1 MLSRS
6 AEDYRQSPA
15 ATRSLESGLAQL
27 RDHARELARQDTR
40 ELVERFGQ
48 MGRRKLQLAG

>member
-1 MLSRS
+1 MATPDWKGAVLTASRN
-6 AEDYRQSPA
+6 
-15 ATRSLESGLAQL
+15 LESGLSQL
-27 RDHARELARQDTR
+27 RDQARELASHDAR